1 MCTPV
6 CRRPLYT
13 KERNRLTKNV
23 CSAVIYKEI
32 PIYWCN
38 LYNFG
43 FPLDSQKQKHY
54 NNPYCTSAPH
64 FVLWRGAV
72 PISVKET
79 GDLGKRNCH
88 DLCRLALEDELEQ
101 LKTVKRKEVAEK
113 IKVARGYGDLSENSE
128 YDEAKNEQGLVE
140 GRIALLEKMLK
151 HARVVT
157 EDELST
163 DHISVGSHVR
173 IKDEDGDEDEY
184 DITGSTE
191 ADPVNGKISDES
203 PIGAALIGHSV
214 GDKVDI
220 TLPSGAV
227 VQYEV
232 MEIGRAEL

>member
-1 MCTPV
+1 M
-6 CRRPLYT
+6 
-13 KERNRLTKNV
+13 E
-23 CSAVIYKEI
+23 KEI
-32 PIYWCN
+32 VMTYAG
-38 LYNFG
+38 L
-43 FPLDSQKQKHY
+43 
-54 NNPYCTSAPH
+54 
-64 FVLWRGAV
+64 R
-72 PISVKET
+72 
-79 GDLGKRNCH
+79 
-88 DLCRLALEDELEQ
+88 ALEDELEQ

-113 IKVARGYGDLSENSE
+113 IKVARGYG
-128 YDEAKNEQGLVE
+128 EAKNEQGLVE

-203 PIGAALIGHSV
+203 GHSV

>member
-1 MCTPV
+1 M
-6 CRRPLYT
+6 
-13 KERNRLTKNV
+13 E
-23 CSAVIYKEI
+23 KEI
-32 PIYWCN
+32 VMTYAG
-38 LYNFG
+38 L
-43 FPLDSQKQKHY
+43 
-54 NNPYCTSAPH
+54 
-64 FVLWRGAV
+64 R
-72 PISVKET
+72 
-79 GDLGKRNCH
+79 
-88 DLCRLALEDELEQ
+88 ALEDELEQ

-173 IKDEDGDEDEY
+173 SKDEDGDEDEY

>member
-1 MCTPV
+1 M
-6 CRRPLYT
+6 
-13 KERNRLTKNV
+13 E
-23 CSAVIYKEI
+23 KEI
-32 PIYWCN
+32 VMTYAG
-38 LYNFG
+38 L
-43 FPLDSQKQKHY
+43 
-54 NNPYCTSAPH
+54 
-64 FVLWRGAV
+64 R
-72 PISVKET
+72 
-79 GDLGKRNCH
+79 
-88 DLCRLALEDELEQ
+88 ALEDELEQ

-173 IKDEDGDEDEY
+173 IKDEDGDEDAY

>member
-1 MCTPV
+1 M
-6 CRRPLYT
+6 
-13 KERNRLTKNV
+13 E
-23 CSAVIYKEI
+23 KEI
-32 PIYWCN
+32 VMTYAG
-38 LYNFG
+38 L
-43 FPLDSQKQKHY
+43 
-54 NNPYCTSAPH
+54 
-64 FVLWRGAV
+64 R
-72 PISVKET
+72 
-79 GDLGKRNCH
+79 
-88 DLCRLALEDELEQ
+88 ALEDELEQ

-173 IKDEDGDEDEY
+173 IKDEDGYEDEY

>member
-1 MCTPV
+1 M
-6 CRRPLYT
+6 
-13 KERNRLTKNV
+13 E
-23 CSAVIYKEI
+23 KEI
-32 PIYWCN
+32 VMTYAG
-38 LYNFG
+38 L
-43 FPLDSQKQKHY
+43 
-54 NNPYCTSAPH
+54 
-64 FVLWRGAV
+64 R
-72 PISVKET
+72 
-79 GDLGKRNCH
+79 
-88 DLCRLALEDELEQ
+88 ALEDELEQ

-173 IKDEDGDEDEY
+173 FKDEDGDEDEY

-191 ADPVNGKISDES
+191 ADQMNGKISDES